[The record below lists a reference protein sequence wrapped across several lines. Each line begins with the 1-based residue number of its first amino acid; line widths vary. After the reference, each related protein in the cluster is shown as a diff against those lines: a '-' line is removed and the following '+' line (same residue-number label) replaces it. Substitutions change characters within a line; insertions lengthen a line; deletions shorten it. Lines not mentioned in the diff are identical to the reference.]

1 MEVDKMMNLVLR
13 FITFP
18 MAVQVFKQDKD
29 QFQKSKVY
37 IIYFNL
43 IDSILE
49 KMQEDFNQLK
59 AEMYSKHHLDVRY
72 LGKENGMVKYTINKE
87 EIGFSPNELRDN
99 TEKLMREYLIN
110 AEIKSEELIW
120 KN

>member
-1 MEVDKMMNLVLR
+1 
-13 FITFP
+13 
-18 MAVQVFKQDKD
+18 MAVQVFKQDKE
-29 QFQKSKVY
+29 QLQKSKVH

-49 KMQEDFNQLK
+49 KMQEDFNKLK
-59 AEMYSKHHLDVRY
+59 VEMYSKHHLDVRY

-99 TEKLMREYLIN
+99 TEELMKEYLIN
-110 AEIKSEELIW
+110 VEIKSKELIW
-120 KN
+120 GN